1 MRPETQQQQGMVQLP
16 AHPVA
21 LRFVVE
27 LLPGAMGTVSRWA
40 SVAGGLS
47 NSTEKGSRWRLRAR
61 LLSVFVAFS
70 LAAKIIVRP
79 KTFKV
84 LSSTSLDRS
93 RPD

>member
-1 MRPETQQQQGMVQLP
+1 MVLGHPAASQFAVDWMLVAMETAEWMR
-16 AHPVA
+16 
-21 LRFVVE
+21 
-27 LLPGAMGTVSRWA
+27 A
-40 SVAGGLS
+40 SVVVREPG
-47 NSTEKGSRWRLRAR
+47 NSTERELPSRSKVR

-70 LAAKIIVRP
+70 VAARITVRP